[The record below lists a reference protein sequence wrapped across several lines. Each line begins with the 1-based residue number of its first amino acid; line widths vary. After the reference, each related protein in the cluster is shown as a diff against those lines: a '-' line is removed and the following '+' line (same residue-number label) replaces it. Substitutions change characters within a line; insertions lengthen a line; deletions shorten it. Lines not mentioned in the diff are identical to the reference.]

1 MIEPREHIHELID
14 LLPTA
19 KLPAVAGML
28 EALLDT
34 SSSALVDDE
43 PITDEDRRCVHEGR
57 EWFAQHGG
65 KGIPM
70 EEVLADFGLTLD
82 DFPLTK

>member
-1 MIEPREHIHELID
+1 
-14 LLPTA
+14 
-19 KLPAVAGML
+19 V
-28 EALLDT
+28 
-34 SSSALVDDE
+34 V
-43 PITDEDRRCVHEGR
+43 
-57 EWFAQHGG
+57 AQHGG